1 MFDLEGRAKPKAIR
15 RRAIKMG
22 KSLFPAAYRA
32 AKGGLLGLGAA
43 RRSNKIR
50 RQLAKEYERMIKTN
64 VPWSVKELNISG
76 GDIMELLKIPP
87 SPVVGKI
94 LDMLWRECVARP
106 EYNTSQK
113 LKSLAQ
119 KHSDLLP

>member
-1 MFDLEGRAKPKAIR
+1 
-15 RRAIKMG
+15 
-22 KSLFPAAYRA
+22 
-32 AKGGLLGLGAA
+32 
-43 RRSNKIR
+43 
-50 RQLAKEYERMIKTN
+50 

-87 SPVVGKI
+87 SPAVGKI

-106 EYNTSQK
+106 EYNTPQK

-119 KHSDLLP
+119 RHSDLLP